1 MRMFQRLPHPLQNM
15 KSATT
20 LTPRNAAALHQYA
33 ELGGMTPET
42 IRDVGAETGQSLK
55 SHAKNPKL
63 RELRRCFAGSV
74 SIMPRHLGEQ
84 IARVTVQ
91 RLRL

>member
-1 MRMFQRLPHPLQNM
+1 
-15 KSATT
+15 
-20 LTPRNAAALHQYA
+20 
-33 ELGGMTPET
+33 MTPET
-42 IRDVGAETGQSLK
+42 IRDVGAETDQSEK

-84 IARVTVQ
+84 IGRVTVQ

>member
-1 MRMFQRLPHPLQNM
+1 MLKL
-15 KSATT
+15 
-20 LTPRNAAALHQYA
+20 PRNAAAISQYA
-33 ELGGMTPET
+33 ELVGMTPET
-42 IRDVGAETGQSLK
+42 IRDVGAGTGQSPR

-74 SIMPRHLGEQ
+74 SITPRHLGEQ